1 MSEHADKR
9 AGAPSYT
16 PSSEV
21 AGECVD
27 FLLTEEFYSGIPP
40 EWPEPVRP
48 QFSNGYFFVYL
59 HPGDGSFTP
68 HLREPGGGEDFLGYV
83 VEFISGSGDWNE
95 FLPEMGPGD
104 YFRGG
109 IVIGNP
115 DFRIPPRSVGPLLR
129 ASYKKGSW
137 VAFILP
143 SVFLSA
149 FTDPDNQLLLELVG
163 HKDVSME
170 WGSDYLHLSF
180 FVFRRQ
186 ALIQGPPLPQLPT
199 FTRYESL
206 DKLASSHTRHD
217 IEYQDEMYELWKQ
230 YVKESRRREEEE
242 WKRWKK

>member
-1 MSEHADKR
+1 MSDQAKKW

-40 EWPEPVRP
+40 EWPEPVVP

-68 HLREPGGGEDFLGYV
+68 HLREPSCGEDLLGV
-83 VEFISGSGDWNE
+83 VDEFISGSDDWNE
-95 FLPEMGPGD
+95 FLPQIGPGE
-104 YFRGG
+104 YFRNG

-149 FTDPDNQLLLELVG
+149 FIDPDNQLLLELVG

-170 WGSDYLHLSF
+170 WGSDYLRLSF
-180 FVFRRQ
+180 FVFRRHG
-186 ALIQGPPLPQLPT
+186 LMQGPPLPSLPHYPE
-199 FTRYESL
+199 YESL
-206 DKLASSHTRHD
+206 DELARTPPHE
-217 IEYQDEMYELWKQ
+217 IEYRERERELQ
-230 YVKESRRREEEE
+230 AQRRHEE
-242 WKRWKK
+242 WKRQRKK